1 MAKSHDGY
9 QVGIGAN
16 GDVIKVSD
24 LTEEQAK
31 EVLCRMIDKLESLES
46 EHLKFHRQF
55 GKWRDVKAPR
65 K

>member
-1 MAKSHDGY
+1 MAKSRDGY
-9 QVGIGAN
+9 QVGIGAD
-16 GDVIKVSD
+16 GEVIEVD
-24 LTEEQAK
+24 ALTEAQAK